1 MQVRTMNKSI
11 QYFEFENFDEMY
23 SWFLENH
30 KTETEV
36 FVKISRKKPE
46 NCEGILS
53 YYDAVKAALCF
64 GWIDSTLRNIDG
76 VLVQRFSPRKKNS
89 HWTELNIKRCEE
101 LYKQGLMHEDGVKV
115 CPKKFK

>member
-1 MQVRTMNKSI
+1 MGI
-11 QYFEFENFDEMY
+11 NFDILEFKNFEDIY
-23 SWFLENH
+23 SWFLKNH
-30 KTETEV
+30 KEKQEI

-46 NCEGILS
+46 KCEGILS

-76 VLVQRFSPRKKNS
+76 VLVQRFSPRSKKS
-89 HWTELNIKRCEE
+89 HWTELNISRCEE
-101 LYKQGLMHEDGVKV
+101 LYKQGLMHEEGLKA